1 MHQAPVPRKKHDTN
15 EERIYT
21 RKRPEAPRTKRRQ
34 TDQAEDKARA
44 AAVYDLICRQA
55 LHVAKQ
61 AEAEALSHIVPTE
74 RGLAHLKTLSSISGA
89 TGRSEWRLKS
99 TTETSTNF
107 NSRSAEPS
115 SHRQG
120 RPRVPAQAILPS
132 GVRQAARCR
141 RLGPPGVHTFCDT
154 KTTWDETQM
163 GGRRTQLR
171 SKILPLHS

>member
-1 MHQAPVPRKKHDTN
+1 M
-15 EERIYT
+15 
-21 RKRPEAPRTKRRQ
+21 
-34 TDQAEDKARA
+34 
-44 AAVYDLICRQA
+44 
-55 LHVAKQ
+55 AKQ

-74 RGLAHLKTLSSISGA
+74 RGLAHPKTLSSISGA

-141 RLGPPGVHTFCDT
+141 RLGPPEVHTFFDA

-171 SKILPLHS
+171 SKIPSSTLLSDTLGYGRLVLMGWAPVPARGREYLIPVSMRCT